1 MGEEATSTASA
12 SAATWT
18 SGDVPSV
25 IKGCVG
31 IGCYALAG
39 FLSIPYAVRLWWAI
53 VNYDG
58 DMPFWTIVLLERI
71 NLLFMGAIP
80 FGLAIA
86 LAVMR
91 GHLRR
96 LSATSVVAYSTGA
109 GVLWEGVPLVLS
121 AATGP
126 LGTAAWAAGLIV
138 LTLTYYGLVVGLAR
152 LRHTH
157 AAVVGGRA

>member
-1 MGEEATSTASA
+1 MGEEASAASA
-12 SAATWT
+12 TTATWT

-39 FLSIPYAVRLWWAI
+39 FLSIPYAVRLWWAL

-58 DMPFWTIVLLERI
+58 DMPLGTIVLLERI
-71 NLLFMGAIP
+71 KFLFMGAIP
-80 FGLAIA
+80 FGLAVA
-86 LAVMR
+86 LAVVR

-96 LSATSVVAYSTGA
+96 VTAISVLVYSIGA
-109 GVLWEGVPLVLS
+109 GVLWEGVPLVLG

-126 LGTAAWAAGLIV
+126 LHAGFWAAGVIL
-138 LTLTYYGLVVGLAR
+138 LTLAYYGLVVGLAR
-152 LRHTH
+152 LRHSQQS
-157 AAVVGGRA
+157 